1 MAEIIESYI
10 EKEMKT
16 SYLDYAMSVIIGRAL
31 PNVRDGLKPVHR
43 RILYAMSELDLF
55 SNKPYKK
62 SARVVGE
69 VLGKYHPHGDQAVY
83 DSLVRMA
90 QDFSCRY
97 PLIDGQGN
105 FGSLDADPPAAMRY
119 TEVRLASISESL
131 LQDIEDETV
140 DFVPNFDTS
149 LKEPCVLPA
158 LLPSLLING
167 SSGIAVGMATNIPP
181 HNLSEVID
189 GIIAVIENPD
199 ITTEKLLEIIPG
211 PDFPTGG
218 YIVGSSGIREAYEKG
233 QGIIIMRGK
242 ATIEKEQS
250 RERIVIT
257 EIPYQV
263 NKKAFIEKIVEVNK
277 EKSLGI
283 SELRDESDR
292 DGMRVVLEI
301 KRDENPNVV
310 LNKLYKHTQLQT
322 SFGVIMLA
330 IKDKSPQIMPL
341 KRILE
346 EYIEHRVIIITRRS
360 EHQLKIAEERIHILE
375 GLKIAQKNIDR
386 VIKIIRNSKDPKE
399 AKNTLVSELALSEK
413 QSQAILEMQLQRLTR
428 LEESK
433 IEKEYAELLKK
444 IEYLNSL
451 LSQKAMLLGVI
462 KDEIMGLKKKFK
474 DERRTIII
482 KEEEEF
488 RMEDFVKE
496 EDVAI
501 TISFRDYIKRIPVS
515 VYKKQHRGG
524 VGISGIEL
532 REEDFVKSLYIASS
546 HDFLLV
552 FTNKGKVYWLPAYN
566 IPEGGRLSR
575 GKPIINLV
583 SISENEKIAGI
594 IPVREFKEGYIVL
607 ATRQGKIK
615 KTGLLEFAH
624 PRSTGIIAMGISEDD
639 ELISCSLTSG
649 NNEII
654 LSSRKGKALRFN
666 EKDVR
671 AMGRTAFGVRGMRL
685 EKDDFLVGMEVVE
698 PEKSLISI
706 TENGFGKRSLISL
719 YRLQRRGGKGVIDI
733 KTDERNGNVISILK
747 INEIDEIVL
756 ITQEGKVIRIS
767 CSNIRMIGR
776 NTKGVRLIRLKENDK
791 VTGCATI
798 ISEGGA

>member
-31 PNVRDGLKPVHR
+31 PDVRDGLKPVHR

-55 SNKPYKK
+55 HNKPYKK

-69 VLGKYHPHGDQAVY
+69 VLGKYHPHGDAAVY
-83 DSLVRMA
+83 DALVRMA

-97 PLIDGQGN
+97 PFIDGQGN

-131 LQDIEDETV
+131 LKDIEDETV
-140 DFVPNFDTS
+140 DFLPNFDTT
-149 LKEPCVLPA
+149 LKEPSVLPS

-181 HNLSEVID
+181 HNITEIID
-189 GIIAVIENPD
+189 GIIATIDNPE
-199 ITTEKLLEIIPG
+199 ITIDELLKIIKG

-218 YIVGSSGIREAYEKG
+218 YIVGSSSIKEAYENG
-233 QGIIIMRGK
+233 HGVIVMRGK

-250 RERIVIT
+250 KERIVIT

-263 NKKAFIEKIVEVNK
+263 NKKSLIEKIVEVNK
-277 EKSLGI
+277 ERPLGI

-292 DGMRVVLEI
+292 DGIRIVIEV
-301 KRDENPNVV
+301 KRDENPNIL

-322 SFGVIMLA
+322 SFGIIMLA
-330 IKDKSPQIMPL
+330 IKDKSPAIMPL

-360 EHQLKIAEERIHILE
+360 EHQLRIAKDRIHILE
-375 GLKIAQKNIDR
+375 GLKIAQGNIDK

-399 AKNTLVSELALSEK
+399 AKNTLILELLLSEK
-413 QSQAILEMQLQRLTR
+413 QAQAILEMQLQRLTR

-433 IEKEYAELLKK
+433 IEKEYLELIKNV
-444 IEYLNSL
+444 EYLNSL
-451 LSQKAMLLGVI
+451 LSSRTRILGVI
-462 KDEIMGLKKKFK
+462 KDEITELKEKFK

-482 KEEEEF
+482 PPEGEF

-501 TISFRDYIKRIPVS
+501 SLSFRDYIKRIPVS

-524 VGISGIEL
+524 VGVSGMLL
-532 REEDFVKSLYIASS
+532 REEDFVKDLYIAST
-546 HDFLLV
+546 HDFLLI
-552 FTNKGKVYWLPAYN
+552 FTNKGRVYWLKVYN
-566 IPEGGRLSR
+566 IPEVGRISR
-575 GKPIINLV
+575 GKPIINLI
-583 SISENEKIAGI
+583 SIGENERVAGI
-594 IPVREFKEGYIVL
+594 IPIREFKEGYIIMT
-607 ATRQGKIK
+607 TRRGKIK
-615 KTGLLEFAH
+615 KTALLEFSN
-624 PRSTGIIAMGISEDD
+624 PRSPGIIAMGVLEDD
-639 ELISCSLTSG
+639 ELIACSYTSG
-649 NNEII
+649 NDEII

-666 EKDVR
+666 ENNVR
-671 AMGRTAFGVRGMRL
+671 SMGRGASGVLGMRL
-685 EKDDFLVGMEVVE
+685 EEDDFLVGMEVVE
-698 PEKSLISI
+698 HGKSLVSI
-706 TENGFGKRSLISL
+706 TENGFGKRSLVSL

-733 KTDERNGNVISILK
+733 KTDKRNGNVIGILK
-747 INEIDEIVL
+747 VDKEDEIVL
-756 ITQEGKVIRIS
+756 QTKDGMVIRIPVS
-767 CSNIRMIGR
+767 AIRMIGR
-776 NTKGVRLIRLKENDK
+776 NTKGVRFVRLKEADK
-791 VTGCATI
+791 VVTCATTV
-798 ISEGGA
+798 SEE